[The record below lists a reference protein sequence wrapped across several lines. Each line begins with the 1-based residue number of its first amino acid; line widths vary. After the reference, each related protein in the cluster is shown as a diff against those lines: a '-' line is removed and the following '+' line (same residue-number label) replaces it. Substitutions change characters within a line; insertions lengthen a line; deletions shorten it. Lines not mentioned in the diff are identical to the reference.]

1 MASVKVQAK
10 LSTDDLLKAVDQLDK
25 RNLESFLQK
34 ILVLVAG
41 RKAPSLPQN
50 EAELLKKINQIF
62 PQEIQQRYS
71 SLIARRNSE
80 TLTDAEHAELLKLTD
95 QVENLERRRIEYLA
109 ELAQLR
115 RTTLNQ
121 VMQQLGI
128 QPPNYD

>member
-10 LSTDDLLKAVDQLDK
+10 LSTDDLLKAIGQLDK
-25 RNLESFLQK
+25 RNLERLLQN

-50 EAELLKKINQIF
+50 EAELLQKINQGF
-62 PQEIQQRYS
+62 PQEIQQRYC
-71 SLIARRNSE
+71 SLVTRRKSE
-80 TLTDAEHAELLKLTD
+80 TLTDAEHAELLRLTD
-95 QVENLERRRIEYLA
+95 QVEHLEKQRIEYLA

-128 QPPNYD
+128 QPPNYE

>member
-71 SLIARRNSE
+71 SLISRRNSE

-95 QVENLERRRIEYLA
+95 QVENLEKQRIKYLA

-128 QPPNYD
+128 QAPNYD